1 MSLFSYAPPLLVTG
15 GSILLAVVLPLVGLF
30 TGRVSWWG
38 PVPVLVGLGL
48 LLWTAIIRL
57 EILVET
63 VQYSDTRLGSL
74 VNLSNASHGLLKT
87 LVEIADISA
96 FRQATRK

>member
-15 GSILLAVVLPLVGLF
+15 GSILLTIVLPLVGLF

-74 VNLSNASHGLLKT
+74 VNLSNASHGLLKS
-87 LVEIADISA
+87 LVEIVDISA
-96 FRQATRK
+96 FHQVTRK

>member
-1 MSLFSYAPPLLVTG
+1 MSVFSYVPPLLVTG

-57 EILVET
+57 EIIMESLRD
-63 VQYSDTRLGSL
+63 SDSRLGSL
-74 VNLSNASHGLLKT
+74 VNLSGASHGLLKT
-87 LVEIADISA
+87 LVEIVDISA
-96 FRQATRK
+96 FHQVIRK